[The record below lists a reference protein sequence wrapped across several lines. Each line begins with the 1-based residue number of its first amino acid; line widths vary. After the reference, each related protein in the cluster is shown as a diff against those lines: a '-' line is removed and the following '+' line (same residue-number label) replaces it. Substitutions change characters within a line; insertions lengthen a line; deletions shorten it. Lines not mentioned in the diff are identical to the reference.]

1 MLRPLA
7 LVLFLAAPAR
17 PAVMIVNDPVQTS
30 IQKVNLSVQTL
41 HTKFMKLQMV
51 QDAITLKNN
60 YLAAKRFYDNIE
72 AKSRHRGGLMGYYAD
87 YAKEQFKA
95 MAEQEWARLYAEG
108 TSQTGPAAVE
118 DLINGVFGAVNQKVG
133 GVIDSA
139 EGAVAE
145 GMAVPDRGYA
155 NVRHSLFSQQK
166 RQTEAVDKMVASSEK
181 GAAATNKQIQDLVRR
196 GSAAQIDDKA
206 SDSIQMQAAILQVQ
220 LLSQIRQL
228 LNLNAQ
234 INNFQ
239 AKQGMAEEAV
249 GMATAN
255 DLAEYRAQAAKSRR
269 SAAASR
275 SRLATVL
282 GRP

>member
-1 MLRPLA
+1 MLKALA
-7 LVLFLAAPAR
+7 VVLFAAVPLRAQL
-17 PAVMIVNDPVQTS
+17 IVNDPAQTA
-30 IQKVNLSVQTL
+30 IQKMNLSVQTL

-72 AKSRHRGGLMGYYAD
+72 AKSKHRGGLMGYYAD

-108 TSQTGPAAVE
+108 TNQTGPTAVD
-118 DLINGVFGAVNQKVG
+118 DLINGVFGAVNDKVG

-139 EGAVAE
+139 QGLVGS
-145 GMAVPDRGYA
+145 GMEVPDRGYA
-155 NVRHSLFSQQK
+155 HVRHALFKQQK
-166 RQTEAVDKMVASSEK
+166 RQTESVDKMVAASEQ
-181 GAAATNKQIQDLVRR
+181 GAVATNKQIQDLVKR
-196 GSAAQIDDKA
+196 GSALGIDDKA
-206 SDSIQMQAAILQVQ
+206 SDSIQMQAAVLQVQ

-239 AKQGMAEEAV
+239 AKQGMAEGAV
-249 GMATAN
+249 GMATAG
-255 DLAEYRAQAAKSRR
+255 DLARYRAEAARIKR

-275 SRLATVL
+275 GQLQSALA